1 MNTCEYA
8 RLVLKGEPAPWP
20 PRNDGPAELQSDL
33 VANPV
38 ERAESTACSQAA
50 RGLPRWPKKSVAL
63 ARP

>member
-50 RGLPRWPKKSVAL
+50 RGLPR
-63 ARP
+63 